1 MLGSFGF
8 CCVSMMPFFI
18 VELMFRSFA
27 LRDSTFLLKSAWKA
41 IWTETYNRRVGW
53 SSYQAKPY
61 HPVETSTRLQLTFA
75 CVTQAFD
82 SVMGCFDIGELTG
95 NKLLR

>member
-27 LRDSTFLLKSAWKA
+27 LRDSTFLIKSAWKA
-41 IWTETYNRRVGW
+41 IWTETHNRTGGW

-61 HPVETSTRLQLTFA
+61 HPVETSTRLQLAFGS
-75 CVTQAFD
+75 VTQAFD
-82 SVMGCFDIGELTG
+82 TIMGRFDLCKLTG
-95 NKLLR
+95 NKFLG